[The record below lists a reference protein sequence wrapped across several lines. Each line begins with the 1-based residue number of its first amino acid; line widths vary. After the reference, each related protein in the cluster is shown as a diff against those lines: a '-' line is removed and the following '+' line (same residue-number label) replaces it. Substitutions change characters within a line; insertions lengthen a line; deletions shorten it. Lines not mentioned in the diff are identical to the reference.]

1 MRSFYIIFNKNH
13 KQNPKPF
20 SSGFH
25 IHYLAVSYSHMGKPH
40 TYHRRIGVSLLS
52 SVWGQVGPPLY
63 RRQDYSFNNFFYLFL
78 LTISSVSQPNKLIK
92 LQNFSLSSLSFCLT
106 TPKTLERCIVKPLG
120 QLVSV
125 SSTARTAYTPD
136 LSTS

>member
-1 MRSFYIIFNKNH
+1 MNSNILYKT
-13 KQNPKPF
+13 KPQALQL
-20 SSGFH
+20 GVLH
-25 IHYLAVSYSHMGKPH
+25 LVPGGVLLSHGEAPH
-40 TYHRRIGVSLLS
+40 YHRRIGVSLLS

-78 LTISSVSQPNKLIK
+78 LSLSLVLTTKQADLTLKL
-92 LQNFSLSSLSFCLT
+92 SLSSLSFVFT

-125 SSTARTAYTPD
+125 SSTAHTAYTPD

>member
-1 MRSFYIIFNKNH
+1 MIGSD
-13 KQNPKPF
+13 
-20 SSGFH
+20 
-25 IHYLAVSYSHMGKPH
+25 LLSHGEAPH
-40 TYHRRIGVSLLS
+40 YHRRIGVSLLS

-63 RRQDYSFNNFFYLFL
+63 RRQDYSFNNFFSLFL
-78 LTISSVSQPNKLIK
+78 L
-92 LQNFSLSSLSFCLT
+92 SLSLVLTTKQADLTSKRSSFLCLFRLP

-125 SSTARTAYTPD
+125 SSTAHTAYTPD

>member
-1 MRSFYIIFNKNH
+1 MTKIH
-13 KQNPKPF
+13 KQKPQAIQLGVLH
-20 SSGFH
+20 SVPGGV
-25 IHYLAVSYSHMGKPH
+25 LLSHGEAPH
-40 TYHRRIGVSLLS
+40 YHRRIGVSLLS

-63 RRQDYSFNNFFYLFL
+63 RRQDYSFNNFFSLFL
-78 LTISSVSQPNKLIK
+78 LSLSLVLTTKQADLTLKL
-92 LQNFSLSSLSFCLT
+92 SLSSLSFVFT

>member
-1 MRSFYIIFNKNH
+1 MNSNILYKT
-13 KQNPKPF
+13 KTP
-20 SSGFH
+20 SSSARG
-25 IHYLAVSYSHMGKPH
+25 SHSLPGGVLLSHGEAPH
-40 TYHRRIGVSLLS
+40 YHRRIGVSLLS

-63 RRQDYSFNNFFYLFL
+63 RRQDYSFNNFFSLFL
-78 LTISSVSQPNKLIK
+78 LSLSLVLTTKQADLTSKL
-92 LQNFSLSSLSFCLT
+92 SLSSLSFVFT

-125 SSTARTAYTPD
+125 SSTAHTAYTPD

>member
-1 MRSFYIIFNKNH
+1 M
-13 KQNPKPF
+13 
-20 SSGFH
+20 
-25 IHYLAVSYSHMGKPH
+25 
-40 TYHRRIGVSLLS
+40 
-52 SVWGQVGPPLY
+52 GPPLY
-63 RRQDYSFNNFFYLFL
+63 RRQDYSFH
-78 LTISSVSQPNKLIK
+78 
-92 LQNFSLSSLSFCLT
+92 NFSISLSAPLSLALTTKQADNFQYFLFVSESRLCIIT

>member
-1 MRSFYIIFNKNH
+1 M
-13 KQNPKPF
+13 
-20 SSGFH
+20 
-25 IHYLAVSYSHMGKPH
+25 
-40 TYHRRIGVSLLS
+40 
-52 SVWGQVGPPLY
+52 GPPLY

-78 LTISSVSQPNKLIK
+78 L
-92 LQNFSLSSLSFCLT
+92 SLSLVLTTKQADLTLKLSSFLSFVSSYP

>member
-1 MRSFYIIFNKNH
+1 M
-13 KQNPKPF
+13 
-20 SSGFH
+20 
-25 IHYLAVSYSHMGKPH
+25 
-40 TYHRRIGVSLLS
+40 
-52 SVWGQVGPPLY
+52 GPPLY

-78 LTISSVSQPNKLIK
+78 LSLSLVLTTKQADLTSKL
-92 LQNFSLSSLSFCLT
+92 SLSSLSFVSYYP

>member
-1 MRSFYIIFNKNH
+1 M
-13 KQNPKPF
+13 
-20 SSGFH
+20 
-25 IHYLAVSYSHMGKPH
+25 
-40 TYHRRIGVSLLS
+40 
-52 SVWGQVGPPLY
+52 GPPLY
-63 RRQDYSFNNFFYLFL
+63 RRQDYSFHNFYFLSVPLSLALTTKQADNFQYFLF
-78 LTISSVSQPNKLIK
+78 VSESRLCII
-92 LQNFSLSSLSFCLT
+92 T

>member
-1 MRSFYIIFNKNH
+1 MNSNILYKT
-13 KQNPKPF
+13 KTP
-20 SSGFH
+20 
-25 IHYLAVSYSHMGKPH
+25 SHSARGSHSVPGGVLLSHGEAPH
-40 TYHRRIGVSLLS
+40 YHRRIGVSLLS

-78 LTISSVSQPNKLIK
+78 LSLSLVLTTKQADLTLKL
-92 LQNFSLSSLSFCLT
+92 SLSSLSFVSSYP

>member
-1 MRSFYIIFNKNH
+1 MNYNILYKT
-13 KQNPKPF
+13 KTP
-20 SSGFH
+20 SSSARG
-25 IHYLAVSYSHMGKPH
+25 SHSLPGGVLLSHGEAPH
-40 TYHRRIGVSLLS
+40 YHRRIGVSLLS

-78 LTISSVSQPNKLIK
+78 L
-92 LQNFSLSSLSFCLT
+92 SLSLVLTTKQADSPKTFSFFSELRLVYP